1 MGRSFVLANLAME
14 NTGIEA
20 TSGLWS
26 SSAATRCGPKHL
38 VNEDCFA
45 QMDEAGVFVVADGV
59 GGHTDGGLASRAAV
73 ETLGCLVEAGA
84 SLDARVL
91 ASEHALHSVN
101 EALWRESQRRP
112 QPATIAST
120 VAELLLAEG
129 YAVCLWAGDSR
140 IYVYRAGHL
149 YQLTQDHNAA
159 TETGRADGG
168 GALTRAVGA
177 AEQLQLDRLV
187 TPAEPGDTFLVCSD
201 GITKFV
207 GDIELARFLND
218 PLDGLATRI
227 IAAVIERGGNDDA
240 TAIVVRYS
248 G

>member
-1 MGRSFVLANLAME
+1 MGGSSGLAKLTMDDARH
-14 NTGIEA
+14 GA
-20 TSGLWS
+20 PPRLWS

-73 ETLGCLVEAGA
+73 ETLGHVVEASV
-84 SLDARVL
+84 SLEARVL
-91 ASEHALHSVN
+91 ASEQALHSVN
-101 EALWRESQRRP
+101 EALRRESQRRP
-112 QPATIAST
+112 QPAMIAST
-120 VAELLLAEG
+120 VAELLLAEE

-140 IYVYRAGHL
+140 IYVHRAGHL

-159 TETGRADGG
+159 AETGRPESG
-168 GALTRAVGA
+168 GALTRALGA
-177 AEQLQLDRLV
+177 AEQLELDRLV
-187 TPAEPGDTFLVCSD
+187 TSAEPGDTFLICSD
-201 GITKFV
+201 GITKFI
-207 GDIELARFLND
+207 GDIELAGFLND
-218 PLDGLATRI
+218 PLDGLAARI
-227 IAAVIERGGNDDA
+227 VAAVVERGGNDDA